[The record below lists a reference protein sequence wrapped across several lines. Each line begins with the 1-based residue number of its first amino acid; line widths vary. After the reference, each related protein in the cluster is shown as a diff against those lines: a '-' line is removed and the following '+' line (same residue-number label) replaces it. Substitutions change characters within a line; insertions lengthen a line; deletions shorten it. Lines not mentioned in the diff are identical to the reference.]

1 MNGKNGKNPIQWD
14 EQHEVELDMNAI
26 EMLVVDTH
34 YQNYLVV
41 LVDDEGKEHVMR
53 DISDAKLR
61 EVLNRAK
68 GKEVEH
74 G

>member
-1 MNGKNGKNPIQWD
+1 MCIRD
-14 EQHEVELDMNAI
+14 RHEVELDMNAI
-26 EMLVVDTH
+26 ELIVVDTH

-61 EVLNRAK
+61 EVLNNAK
-68 GKEVEH
+68 EKEVKH

>member
-1 MNGKNGKNPIQWD
+1 MNGKNPIQWD

-26 EMLVVDTH
+26 ELIVVDTH

-61 EVLNRAK
+61 KVLNNAK
-68 GKEVEH
+68 GKEVKH

>member
-1 MNGKNGKNPIQWD
+1 MNGKNPIQWD

-41 LVDDEGKEHVMR
+41 LVDDEGEEHVMR
-53 DISDAKLR
+53 DISDSKLR
-61 EVLNRAK
+61 EVLNNAK
-68 GKEVEH
+68 EKEVKN

>member
-1 MNGKNGKNPIQWD
+1 MNGKSPIQWD

-61 EVLNRAK
+61 EVLNNAK
-68 GKEVEH
+68 EKEVKN

>member
-1 MNGKNGKNPIQWD
+1 MSEKNVIQWN
-14 EQHEVELDMNAI
+14 EQHEVERDMNAI
-26 EMLVVDTH
+26 EMLIVDTH

-41 LVDDEGKEHVMR
+41 LVDDEGKEHVIR
-53 DISDAKLR
+53 KIDDAKLR

-68 GKEVEH
+68 GKEVKN

>member
-1 MNGKNGKNPIQWD
+1 MNGKNPIQWD

-61 EVLNRAK
+61 EVLNNAK
-68 GKEVEH
+68 EKEVKN

>member
-1 MNGKNGKNPIQWD
+1 
-14 EQHEVELDMNAI
+14 MNAI

-61 EVLNRAK
+61 EVLNNAK
-68 GKEVEH
+68 EKEVKN

>member
-1 MNGKNGKNPIQWD
+1 MNGKSPIQWD

-26 EMLVVDTH
+26 ELLVVDTH

-53 DISDAKLR
+53 DISDVKLR
-61 EVLNRAK
+61 EVLKRAK

>member
-1 MNGKNGKNPIQWD
+1 MSGQNPIQWN
-14 EQHEVELDMNAI
+14 EQQEVERDMNAI
-26 EMLVVDTH
+26 EMLIVDTH

-41 LVDDEGKEHVMR
+41 LVDDEGKEHVIR
-53 DISDAKLR
+53 KIDDAKLR

>member
-1 MNGKNGKNPIQWD
+1 MSEKNVIQWN
-14 EQHEVELDMNAI
+14 EQHEVERDMNAI

-61 EVLNRAK
+61 EVLNNAK
-68 GKEVEH
+68 EKEVKH

>member
-1 MNGKNGKNPIQWD
+1 MSGMNGKNPIQWD

>member
-1 MNGKNGKNPIQWD
+1 MNGKNPIQWD

-26 EMLVVDTH
+26 ELLVVDTH

>member
-1 MNGKNGKNPIQWD
+1 MSGQNPIQWN
-14 EQHEVELDMNAI
+14 EQQEVERDMNAI

-41 LVDDEGKEHVMR
+41 LIDDEGKEHVMR

>member
-1 MNGKNGKNPIQWD
+1 MSGMNGKNPIQWD

-61 EVLNRAK
+61 EVLNNAK
-68 GKEVEH
+68 EKEVKN

>member
-1 MNGKNGKNPIQWD
+1 MSKWNLQEHVAQD
-14 EQHEVELDMNAI
+14 VNAI
-26 EMLVVDTH
+26 ELLVVDS
-34 YQNYLVV
+34 YYPSYLVV

-61 EVLNRAK
+61 EVLNNAK
-68 GKEVEH
+68 EKEVKN

>member
-1 MNGKNGKNPIQWD
+1 MSGQNPIQWN
-14 EQHEVELDMNAI
+14 EQHEVERDMNAI
-26 EMLVVDTH
+26 EMLIVDTH

-53 DISDAKLR
+53 DIDDARLR
-61 EVLNRAK
+61 EVLNHAK
-68 GKEVEH
+68 GKEVKN

>member
-1 MNGKNGKNPIQWD
+1 MNGKNPIQWD

-26 EMLVVDTH
+26 ELIVVDTH

-61 EVLNRAK
+61 EVLNNAK
-68 GKEVEH
+68 EKEVKH
-74 G
+74 S

>member
-1 MNGKNGKNPIQWD
+1 MNGKNPIQWD

-26 EMLVVDTH
+26 ELIVVDTH

-61 EVLNRAK
+61 EVLNNAK
-68 GKEVEH
+68 EKEVNH

>member
-1 MNGKNGKNPIQWD
+1 MNGKNPIQWD

-26 EMLVVDTH
+26 ELIVVDTH

-61 EVLNRAK
+61 EVLNNAK
-68 GKEVEH
+68 EKEVKN

>member
-1 MNGKNGKNPIQWD
+1 MSKWNLQ
-14 EQHEVELDMNAI
+14 EHVSQDMNAI
-26 EMLVVDTH
+26 ELMVVDS
-34 YQNYLVV
+34 YYPSYLVV
-41 LVDDEGKEHVMR
+41 LVDEEGNEHVMR

-68 GKEVEH
+68 GKEVKH

>member
-1 MNGKNGKNPIQWD
+1 MNGKNVIQWN
-14 EQHEVELDMNAI
+14 EQHEVERDMNAI
-26 EMLVVDTH
+26 EMLIVDTH

-41 LVDDEGKEHVMR
+41 LVDDEGKEHVIR
-53 DISDAKLR
+53 KIDDAQLR

-68 GKEVEH
+68 GKEVKN

>member
-1 MNGKNGKNPIQWD
+1 MNGKNPIQWD

>member
-1 MNGKNGKNPIQWD
+1 MNGKNPIQWD

-26 EMLVVDTH
+26 ELIVVDTH

-41 LVDDEGKEHVMR
+41 LVDDEGQEHVMR

-61 EVLNRAK
+61 EVLNNAK
-68 GKEVEH
+68 EKEVKH

>member
-1 MNGKNGKNPIQWD
+1 MSGQIPIQWN
-14 EQHEVELDMNAI
+14 EQHEVERDMNAI
-26 EMLVVDTH
+26 EMLIVDTH

-41 LVDDEGKEHVMR
+41 LIDEEGKEHMMR

-61 EVLNRAK
+61 EVLNHAK
-68 GKEVEH
+68 GKEVKN

>member
-1 MNGKNGKNPIQWD
+1 MSEKNVIQWN
-14 EQHEVELDMNAI
+14 EQQEVERDMNAI
-26 EMLVVDTH
+26 EMLIVDTH

-41 LVDDEGKEHVMR
+41 LVDDEGKEHVIR
-53 DISDAKLR
+53 KIDDAKLR

>member
-1 MNGKNGKNPIQWD
+1 MNGKNPIQWD

-26 EMLVVDTH
+26 ELIVVDTH

>member
-1 MNGKNGKNPIQWD
+1 MSDWNLQ
-14 EQHEVELDMNAI
+14 EHVSQDMNAI
-26 EMLVVDTH
+26 ELMVVDS
-34 YQNYLVV
+34 YYPSYLVV
-41 LVDDEGKEHVMR
+41 LVDEEGNEHVIR
-53 DISDAKLR
+53 KIDDAKLR

>member
-1 MNGKNGKNPIQWD
+1 MNGKNPIQWD

-26 EMLVVDTH
+26 ELIVVDTH

-61 EVLNRAK
+61 EVLNNAK
-68 GKEVEH
+68 EKEVKH

>member
-1 MNGKNGKNPIQWD
+1 MNGKNPIQWD

-26 EMLVVDTH
+26 ELIVVDTH

-41 LVDDEGKEHVMR
+41 LVDDEGQEHVIR
-53 DISDAKLR
+53 KIDDAKLR

-68 GKEVEH
+68 GKEVKD